1 MIEAR
6 VESVGPQVVAF
17 VQMRGA
23 YSKMPEAFGTLYT
36 WVQAHALV
44 PSGMPRGVF
53 LTDPATTP
61 EAEAVWEL
69 QTSLAGDAS
78 EAAPDEMGCGVKRT
92 ESCDEA
98 VTLYRGPYDLMEPTY
113 RELTQWVADNG
124 YTVVGP
130 PAEVYLSDP
139 ANTAPGDYLTEVR
152 FPVRAG

>member
-1 MIEAR
+1 MIEAK
-6 VESVGPQVVAF
+6 VEHADPEAVAF
-17 VQMRGA
+17 VQMRGP

-36 WVQAHALV
+36 WVQAHSLV

-61 EAEAVWEL
+61 EAEAMWEL
-69 QTSLAGDAS
+69 QTPLEGDAP
-78 EAAPDEMGCGVKRT
+78 EAAPDAIGCGVKRLD
-92 ESCDEA
+92 SRDEA
-98 VTLYRGPYDLMEPTY
+98 VALHRGAYDLIEPTY
-113 RELTQWVADNG
+113 RELAQWVAQNG

-139 ANTAPGDYLTEVR
+139 AATAPKDYLTEVR